1 VTKKIRTAGP
11 RSGAGSS
18 LSGSVNRVAKAS
30 ALAQIFGQLVS
41 FAQTIALARLLT
53 PSEVGIFTAG
63 TVLTMLF
70 TNFVEGGLRAGLV
83 RSQTDMADADET
95 VFWVTLMVGFA
106 ASLAALAAAP
116 AVSIVFNSHQA
127 GMVAAAT
134 AGVLLIHSLINVPE
148 SVLQR
153 EFSVARRLVV
163 GPAIAVSYAVVSV
176 ALAAFGWGVWSLV
189 AGTYASYVAWVVT
202 LWMLTSWRPGRG
214 KFHFKTWRSL
224 AKYGFPLVLA
234 MIEFRIRTAIE
245 SLVVGRY
252 LSTGALGFFRYGQR
266 IARIPQTGII
276 EVGATTL
283 FPAFARIAD
292 QRDRFAA
299 AYLRALHWSM
309 VGAAAGTGLM
319 LAAGEPAV
327 VVLFGEKWRGAGV
340 ALVAMS
346 GLNIG
351 SAVSVVVQDAIK
363 AQGRTRLINW
373 FTLGDFVLGVGF
385 LVTLIGP
392 FGFVGASL
400 YISLTSLG
408 CAVIMLILAQKVM
421 TVPFRK
427 VLWVQTTPLPAM
439 IVATAVTF
447 LLEHDV
453 LRSDTRGVILGVA
466 LLTVDTIVFCLVY
479 LAVLL
484 VFARSSALKI
494 IRAVPAVLG
503 RFRPASSPAGRHVQP
518 AGRGAPERQPELQ
531 PELELEQELE
541 LGPDLTP
548 SQVLEPGPGRELQP
562 DHQGPA

>member
-1 VTKKIRTAGP
+1 MTGEASPPGP
-11 RSGAGSS
+11 RPKAHGS
-18 LSGSVNRVAKAS
+18 LTRTVNRVARAS
-30 ALAQIFGQLVS
+30 AYAQIFGQLVS
-41 FAQTIALARLLT
+41 FGQTIALARLLT
-53 PSEVGIFTAG
+53 PSEVGVFTAG
-63 TVLTMLF
+63 TVLTILF

-83 RSQTDMADADET
+83 RSNTDMADADET

-106 ASLAALAAAP
+106 ASLAALGAAP
-116 AVSIVFNSHQA
+116 IVGMVFNSRQA

-134 AGVLLIHSLINVPE
+134 AGTLLIHSLINVPE

-176 ALAAFGWGVWSLV
+176 ALAAMGWGVWSLV
-189 AGTYASYVAWVVT
+189 IGTYASYVAWVVT

-214 KFHFKTWRSL
+214 RFHFRTWRSL

-234 MIEFRIRTAIE
+234 MIEFRVRTAIE

-283 FPAFARIAD
+283 FPAFARIVD
-292 QRDRFAA
+292 NKERFAA

-309 VGAAAGTGLM
+309 VGAAAGTGVM
-319 LAAGEPAV
+319 IAAGEPAV

-385 LVTLIGP
+385 LITLIGP

-408 CAVIMLILAQKVM
+408 CAVIMLILAQLVM

-427 VLWVQTTPLPAM
+427 VLQVQATPLPAM
-439 IVATAVTF
+439 FAATAVTY

-466 LLTVDTIVFCLVY
+466 LLAVDTIVFCLVY
-479 LAVLL
+479 LAVLAI
-484 VFARSSALKI
+484 FARPTAIKI
-494 IRAVPAVLG
+494 ARIVPATLTRLTARG
-503 RFRPASSPAGRHVQP
+503 RSQPARHGQPASQAAPKPGPHATPEPADQGAPGPPATGREAAGP
-518 AGRGAPERQPELQ
+518 PAAGRGAAEPEGAR
-531 PELELEQELE
+531 
-541 LGPDLTP
+541 
-548 SQVLEPGPGRELQP
+548 S
-562 DHQGPA
+562 

>member
-1 VTKKIRTAGP
+1 VTGEASSPGERPKAH
-11 RSGAGSS
+11 GS
-18 LSGSVNRVAKAS
+18 LTGTVNRVARAS
-30 ALAQIFGQLVS
+30 AYAQIFGQLVS
-41 FAQTIALARLLT
+41 FGQTIALARLLT
-53 PSEVGIFTAG
+53 PSEVGVFTAG
-63 TVLTMLF
+63 TVLTILF

-83 RSQTDMADADET
+83 RSHTNMADADET
-95 VFWVTLMVGFA
+95 VFWVTLMVGFV
-106 ASLAALAAAP
+106 ASLVALAAAP
-116 AVSIVFNSHQA
+116 LVGIVFNNRQA

-134 AGVLLIHSLINVPE
+134 AGTLLIHSLINVPE

-224 AKYGFPLVLA
+224 AKYGFPLVLS

-245 SLVVGRY
+245 ALVVGRY
-252 LSTGALGFFRYGQR
+252 LSTSALGFFRYGQR

-292 QRDRFAA
+292 QKDRFAA

-309 VGAAAGTGLM
+309 VGAAAGTGIM
-319 LAAGEPAV
+319 IAVGEPAV

-373 FTLGDFVLGVGF
+373 FTLGDLVLGVGF

-427 VLWVQTTPLPAM
+427 VLWVQTTPLPGM

-447 LLEHDV
+447 LLEHYV
-453 LRSDTRGVILGVA
+453 LRSDTRGVILAVA

-479 LAVLL
+479 LAVLF

-494 IRAVPAVLG
+494 IRIAPAVLG
-503 RFRPASSPAGRHVQP
+503 RFRPTPRRTGQHVQP
-518 AGRGAPERQPELQ
+518 AGRGASEPDPER
-531 PELELEQELE
+531 ELEQELE
-541 LGPDLTP
+541 LGPDLAP
-548 SQVLEPGPGRELQP
+548 SQVLTPPPPE
-562 DHQGPA
+562 